1 MARAHIYDLN
11 KDVFL
16 FFRPFCDGSHRS
28 EEVQER
34 NIPSKFEIWEPRD
47 LSKKSV

>member
-1 MARAHIYDLN
+1 MKQYGYLLI
-11 KDVFL
+11 
-16 FFRPFCDGSHRS
+16 RPFCDGSHRS

-47 LSKKSV
+47 LSKKST